1 MATVAPEILDDDV
14 GAVGFERNTIVPV
27 VNTRVLN
34 YDVVGS
40 VGIPSMVDENVEWC
54 CLLSCLPTGVLGGI
68 FAGAATR
75 NVNVGEYNVA

>member
-40 VGIPSMVDENVEWC
+40 VGIPSMVDEYVEW
-54 CLLSCLPTGVLGGI
+54 
-68 FAGAATR
+68 
-75 NVNVGEYNVA
+75 